1 MDTSLLTYYNVN
13 VHLKEDVNIEYVILK
28 IGLYVR
34 GTNGNCLVGKFYRI
48 IGLIL
53 ITEVLLEQKLF
64 YKKERQK

>member
-34 GTNGNCLVGKFYRI
+34 VTNGNCLFGKFYRI